1 MSRRSADA
9 AGPDTA
15 PGHAFP
21 CITSPAATGRS
32 WRGARW
38 AAGRPLVLLHGLLG
52 SGAQLA
58 DSGPARA
65 LAAQGYRVILPD
77 LRGHG
82 DSVRPH
88 DPACYPPDVLADDEL
103 ALIDHL
109 GLDDYDLGGY
119 SLGGRLVLR
128 LLVRGARPARA
139 VVGGQGLDALDQE
152 SGRTDGHRRVLT
164 ALARGEAFEE
174 GTAQAQ
180 LASWT
185 SATRTDP
192 QAVRCVLDTFVA
204 TPKDALRQVPAPTLI
219 VTGDRDSRGASAG
232 ALRPAAVREGRRA
245 GTRRPL
251 HRPRRTGVH
260 PRGAGFS
267 PRQLT
272 RRPGPRP
279 REARSRLGAV
289 WRYAVSAP

>member
-15 PGHAFP
+15 AGPGLAVSHFP
-21 CITSPAATGRS
+21 GRDGAGLA
-32 WRGARW
+32 WREMG
-38 AAGRPLVLLHGLLG
+38 AGRPLVLLHGLLG

-58 DSGPARA
+58 SSEPARA
-65 LAAQGYRVILPD
+65 LAAQGHRVILPD

-82 DSVRPH
+82 DSARPH
-88 DPACYPPDVLADDEL
+88 DPACYPPDVLADDGL
-103 ALIDHL
+103 ALIGHL

-128 LLVRGARPARA
+128 LLVRGARPGRA

-180 LASWT
+180 LAAWISGT
-185 SATRTDP
+185 GTDP

-204 TPKDALRQVPAPTLI
+204 TPKDALRHVPTPTLI

-232 ALRPAAVREGRRA
+232 ALAGLLPSARAVQ
-245 GTRRPL
+245 
-251 HRPRRTGVH
+251 V
-260 PRGAGFS
+260 
-267 PRQLT
+267 
-272 RRPGPRP
+272 PGDHFT
-279 REARSRLGAV
+279 ALGAPEFT
-289 WRYAVSAP
+289 RAVLAFLGGS

>member
-1 MSRRSADA
+1 MNRRSADA

-15 PGHAFP
+15 PGSGLPLYHFP
-21 CITSPAATGRS
+21 GRDGAELA
-32 WRGARW
+32 WRELG
-38 AAGRPLVLLHGLLG
+38 AGRPLVLLHGLLG

-58 DSGPARA
+58 GSGPARA
-65 LAAQGYRVILPD
+65 LAAQGHRVILPD

-82 DSVRPH
+82 DSARPH
-88 DPACYPPDVLADDEL
+88 DPACYPPDVLADDGL

-109 GLDDYDLGGY
+109 RLDDYDLGGY

-128 LLVRGARPARA
+128 LLVRGARPAHA

-174 GTAQAQ
+174 GTPQAQ
-180 LASWT
+180 LASWISGT
-185 SATRTDP
+185 GTDP

-232 ALRPAAVREGRRA
+232 ALAGLLPAARVVQVPGD
-245 GTRRPL
+245 
-251 HRPRRTGVH
+251 H
-260 PRGAGFS
+260 
-267 PRQLT
+267 LT
-272 RRPGPRP
+272 
-279 REARSRLGAV
+279 ALGAPEFT
-289 WRYAVSAP
+289 RAVLAFLGGS